1 MIKRT
6 PLYET
11 HVKYNGKIVDFA
23 GWELPIHYKGIK
35 EEHEAVREDAGIFD
49 VSHMGEIF
57 VEGKDSERFV
67 DYLVTNDVTSLV
79 DNQVLYSPMCNE
91 AGGVVDDLLVYRYNK
106 EKYLLV
112 VNASNIDKDFNWM
125 NSQADNFDVK
135 LRNESDAYG
144 DVALQG
150 PKAQE
155 ILQQLTSFTLQEIKF
170 FYFSE
175 EVMIGEYP
183 CIVSRTGYTGEDG
196 FEIYVKAEDTAGL
209 FELIYEAGK
218 KFNLQLA
225 GLGARDTLRFEA
237 GLPLY
242 GNELGDTVSPLESS
256 LGFFVKLDRND
267 FIGKDVLVKQ
277 KAEGLSRKLVGFE
290 LIGKGIARHGY
301 EVCSEDGKVIGEVT
315 TGYQLPGT
323 KNSVGV
329 ALVDIEYKAL
339 ETQIFV
345 KLRNKLVE
353 AKVAKK
359 SFYNK
364 KYKK

>member
-1 MIKRT
+1 MTKRT

-23 GWELPIHYKGIK
+23 GWELPIQYKGIK
-35 EEHEAVREDAGIFD
+35 EEHFAVRENAGMFD
-49 VSHMGEIF
+49 VSHMGEVFI
-57 VEGKDSERFV
+57 EGKDAEKFS
-67 DYLVTNDVTSLV
+67 DYLVTNDVTALV
-79 DNQVLYSPMCNE
+79 DTQVLYSPMCNKE
-91 AGGVVDDLLVYRYNK
+91 GGIVDDLLVYRYNK
-106 EKYLLV
+106 EKYLFV
-112 VNASNIDKDFNWM
+112 INAGNIDKDFKWM
-125 NSQADNFDVK
+125 NDQVDGFEVT

-144 DVALQG
+144 DIALQG

-155 ILQQLTSFTLQEIKF
+155 ILQQLTDFSLKDIKF
-170 FYFSE
+170 FYFAD
-175 EVMIGEYP
+175 EVMIGKYP

-218 KFNLQLA
+218 EFGLELTA
-225 GLGARDTLRFEA
+225 LGARDTLRFEA

-242 GNELGDTVSPLESS
+242 GNELSDTVSPLEAS
-256 LGFFVKLDRND
+256 LAFFVKLDKND

-277 KAEGLSRKLVGFE
+277 KAEGLTRKSVGFE
-290 LIGKGIARHGY
+290 LVGKGIARHGY

-323 KNSVGV
+323 KRSIGV
-329 ALVDIEYKAL
+329 ALVNIEHKAL

-353 AKVAKK
+353 AKVTKK
-359 SFYNK
+359 TFYKK

>member
-11 HVKYNGKIVDFA
+11 HLKYNGKIVDFA
-23 GWELPIHYKGIK
+23 GWELPIQYKGIK
-35 EEHEAVREDAGIFD
+35 EEHLAVRENAGMFD

-57 VEGKDSERFV
+57 VEGIESEKFV

-79 DNQVLYSPMCNE
+79 DTQVLYSPMCNE
-91 AGGVVDDLLVYRYNK
+91 AGGIVDDLLVYRYNK

-112 VNASNIDKDFNWM
+112 VNAGNIDKDFDWIK
-125 NSQADNFDVK
+125 SHATKFDVI

-144 DVALQG
+144 DIALQG

-155 ILQQLTSFTLQEIKF
+155 ILQQLTSFDLKEIEF
-170 FYFSE
+170 FYFAE

-196 FEIYVKAEDTAGL
+196 FEIYIKAEDTVAL
-209 FELIYEAGK
+209 FEMIYEAGK
-218 KFNLQLA
+218 EYNLELA
-225 GLGARDTLRFEA
+225 ALGARDTLRFEA

-242 GNELGDTVSPLESS
+242 GNELSDTVSPLEAS
-256 LGFFVKLDRND
+256 LGFFVKLDRNN

-277 KAEGLSRKLVGFE
+277 KAEGLTRKLVGFE
-290 LIGKGIARHGY
+290 LVGKGIARHEY
-301 EVCSEDGKVIGEVT
+301 EVCDKDGNIIGAVT

-323 KNSVGV
+323 KRSIGV
-329 ALVDIEYKAL
+329 ALIDIKYTTL
-339 ETQIFV
+339 GTQIFV
-345 KLRNKLVE
+345 KLRNRLVE